1 MIVIADACLLAIRQ
15 TQYRRHDSY
24 LGFYTE
30 LRKSLSDVK
39 RTAQAG
45 STRKAYSIDAGKDG
59 GWCCSSVESF
69 VMKAERR
76 TPVIRL
82 QVF

>member
-45 STRKAYSIDAGKDG
+45 ITCKAYNIDVGKDG
-59 GWCCSSVESF
+59 GWCCSSEEAF
-69 VMKAERR
+69 VMKVERR
-76 TPVIRL
+76 TSVIQL
-82 QVF
+82 